1 MKNIVFILLV
11 SFFMKTNAQNKEA
24 YKIYN
29 GKGEIT
35 SYDSLMASCKNA
47 DFVFFGE
54 DHDNPIAH
62 WLEYET
68 LIDLY
73 NYKKSELIVGAEMFE
88 ADNQLIMNEYLE
100 NKIDDKKYQEEARLW
115 PNYKT
120 DYKPLLSYCKE
131 NKIPFVATN
140 IPRRYASMVSKKGFE
155 ILDSLSSEAK
165 NYIARLP
172 INYID
177 TIGCYKDIMESMDKE
192 HATPNI
198 AKAQAIKDATMAYF
212 ILKNYKKGNLFL
224 HYNGSFHSNK
234 HDAIVRYIIAEKKK
248 AKVVVISTVSQQ
260 NISKLEDDSKNLGDF
275 IICVTDNMTR
285 TY

>member
-1 MKNIVFILLV
+1 MKNIVLFLFTLFTL
-11 SFFMKTNAQNKEA
+11 SMNAQNKVV
-24 YKIYN
+24 YSVFN
-29 GKGEIT
+29 GEGNIS
-35 SYDSLMASCKNA
+35 SYDSLLAVCKDA

-54 DHDNPIAH
+54 EHDDPIAH
-62 WLEYET
+62 WLEYE
-68 LIDLY
+68 LLNDLY
-73 NYKKSELIVGAEMFE
+73 STKKEQLIVGAEMFE
-88 ADNQLIMNEYLE
+88 ADNQLILNEYLE

-165 NYIARLP
+165 SYIARLP

-177 TIGCYKDIMESMDKE
+177 TVGCYKEILEGMDKE

-198 AKAQAIKDATMAYF
+198 AKAQAMKDATMAYF

-234 HDAIVRYIIAEKKK
+234 HDAIIRYLIAEKKK
-248 AKVVVISTVSQQ
+248 AKVVVISTVSQKDV
-260 NISKLEDDSKNLGDF
+260 SKIEDDNKNLGDF
-275 IICVTDNMTR
+275 IICVTENMTR